1 MGIRLCVSFLL
12 SKTFFHLNPADASFG
27 LLWFSVVLLGL
38 GRCFGSRIV
47 LTLGFGADMMK
58 VYAKRIEVLATK
70 AVTAKVWD

>member
-1 MGIRLCVSFLL
+1 M
-12 SKTFFHLNPADASFG
+12 
-27 LLWFSVVLLGL
+27 LWFSVVLLGL